1 MLRAVIR
8 IENRKK
14 TPGGAGTANPRF
26 TLWSD
31 EGATLHAP
39 ISALWGDARRGQ
51 WCDASKKWTAHPP
64 PPLTISR
71 ALTFVARCHPSRA
84 RTGGRSE
91 PQGLPARGREPLG
104 HDPRHRPASCQLQA
118 AQKGRERG
126 CAQQHQQHTAQ
137 HAVAACARGSRPHG
151 PLLPAHAS
159 LTRGSSRSPF
169 SFAAQRQRRSTVVSP
184 R

>member
-14 TPGGAGTANPRF
+14 TPGEPVLPTHALHCVPMI
-26 TLWSD
+26 
-31 EGATLHAP
+31 GATIHEAG
-39 ISALWGDARRGQ
+39 ATRRGQ

-137 HAVAACARGSRPHG
+137 HAVTACARGSRPHG

>member
-14 TPGGAGTANPRF
+14 TPGGGAGTANPRF

-31 EGATLHAP
+31 EGATWMRP
-39 ISALWGDARRGQ
+39 FRRSIGRRDVGQ
-51 WCDASKKWTAHPP
+51 WCDASKWTAHPP

-91 PQGLPARGREPLG
+91 PQGLPARGRQPLG